1 VVDARNTAGFQ
12 SGDEKTIVA
21 AFTDTGCGEAIAYS
35 NDRGRTFTYYEGNP
49 VVKHKG
55 RDPKVIWYEP
65 GGHWVMAVYT
75 EQDDSRAI
83 AFYTS
88 PNLKDWEYQSRLDG
102 FYECPELFELPVDG
116 DPANTRWVV
125 FAADAKY
132 VLGRFDGKTF
142 TPEHEGKHQVHWG
155 AYYASQLFT
164 GAPEGRH
171 IQIGWGRINMDG
183 MPFNQMMT
191 FPCELAL
198 RTTDE
203 GIRMLAAPVK
213 EIELLHQR
221 KHALQTVQVQP
232 GEPVTVPTRGRLFDI
247 RAEFEVGQASV
258 FGLQIGDTRVTYD
271 AAKADLM
278 GMPLKPVEG
287 KIRIQILVDRPSME
301 ICGNDGR
308 VYQTRAFRSK
318 DEIEAIHVFAE
329 GQPVQ
334 LNRLEIH
341 ELKSIW

>member
-1 VVDARNTAGFQ
+1 
-12 SGDEKTIVA
+12 
-21 AFTDTGCGEAIAYS
+21 
-35 NDRGRTFTYYEGNP
+35 
-49 VVKHKG
+49 
-55 RDPKVIWYEP
+55 
-65 GGHWVMAVYT
+65 
-75 EQDDSRAI
+75 
-83 AFYTS
+83 
-88 PNLKDWEYQSRLDG
+88 
-102 FYECPELFELPVDG
+102 
-116 DPANTRWVV
+116 
-125 FAADAKY
+125 
-132 VLGRFDGKTF
+132 
-142 TPEHEGKHQVHWG
+142 
-155 AYYASQLFT
+155 
-164 GAPEGRH
+164 
-171 IQIGWGRINMDG
+171 MDG

-301 ICGNDGR
+301 ICGNHGR